1 MRLASVRRSLFTNDD
16 TRSTFLAHLMTG
28 TREILQ
34 TGKGMF
40 DVLYCGAFLCLSVN
54 LSLKCYNCVQLCHLH
69 YFFNSSC
76 LKSSLSLMQSV
87 NMSRSVRVN
96 LYFIAYFT
104 PHSSYFKL

>member
-1 MRLASVRRSLFTNDD
+1 MRLASVRRSLFTNDT

-40 DVLYCGAFLCLSVN
+40 DMLYCGAFLCLTVKIE
-54 LSLKCYNCVQLCHLH
+54 LKVFYCVQLCHLQFF
-69 YFFNSSC
+69 FFNSSC

-87 NMSRSVRVN
+87 NMSRTVRVN
-96 LYFIAYFT
+96 LCIA
-104 PHSSYFKL
+104 